1 MWWDIRKFTTPVE
14 KLVLDPKLKEEDG
27 PTDHVKLC
35 KVRDYFIPEI
45 ISRPKEQPV

>member
-27 PTDHVKLC
+27 PTEHVKFYFK
-35 KVRDYFIPEI
+35 KVPTFN
-45 ISRPKEQPV
+45 V